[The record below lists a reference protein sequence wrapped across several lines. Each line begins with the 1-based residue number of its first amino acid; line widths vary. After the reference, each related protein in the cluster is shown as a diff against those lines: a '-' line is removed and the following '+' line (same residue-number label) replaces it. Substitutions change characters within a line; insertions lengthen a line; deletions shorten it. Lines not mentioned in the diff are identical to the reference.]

1 MIVLHA
7 STDYDISPFTSTQ
20 LPPKTLFSAFSPM
33 QAEEKIGT
41 AKIPTVY
48 HLTSAQSLE
57 LFRPPSAG
65 MVFPFH
71 GCASPKHIAE
81 TTI

>member
-1 MIVLHA
+1 
-7 STDYDISPFTSTQ
+7 
-20 LPPKTLFSAFSPM
+20 M